1 MHVLVNTCARKV
13 VVRTAMIR
21 LALILTFI
29 IAPCAFAGNSESM
42 QFSIFW
48 PCYGN
53 NYVCVPAIL
62 AEGDIERDTAD
73 KLSKFLSDSGQHPHK
88 LSPGARVCFN
98 SSGGDLLGALQLG
111 RLIRNIG
118 FNTCLAPGYARVIPG
133 TFGEEETF
141 VKDAV
146 CASACA
152 FAFLGGVNRA
162 IEPNSLYGIHQF
174 YGTAGNIGD
183 SVTQITIVAL
193 AAYIE
198 EMGSNRHLLDA
209 ASLVPSHEM
218 YWLSL
223 EDLRE
228 LRVDNMTVD
237 KSKWQLSALQN
248 GGVIATIKQVKPGFQ
263 NQISLALVKGSDHV
277 GLIIT
282 FIPNERYS
290 NLDEALL
297 ALNGSLG
304 ETSLYVDDR
313 EVATYKGPTWK
324 RGKGMVGTVVHL
336 SPLAVQALRSGKML
350 DLRVNVARVSQV
362 YDPSLEFPLD
372 GLGHLLNAVLR

>member
-1 MHVLVNTCARKV
+1 MHAENL
-13 VVRTAMIR
+13 
-21 LALILTFI
+21 
-29 IAPCAFAGNSESM
+29 ESM
-42 QFSIFW
+42 SFSVFW

-73 KLSKFLSDSGQHPHK
+73 RLRIFLSDSEQHPHK
-88 LSPGARVCFN
+88 LSPGARLCFN

-111 RLIRNIG
+111 RLIRSLG
-118 FNTCLAPGYARVIPG
+118 FNTCLAPEYARVIPG

-141 VKDAV
+141 VKNAV

-162 IEPNSLYGIHQF
+162 IEPNSRYGIHQF
-174 YGTAGNIGD
+174 YGAAGNIGD
-183 SVTQITIVAL
+183 SATQITIVAL
-193 AAYIE
+193 AGYIE

-209 ASLVPSHEM
+209 ASLVPSQQM

-228 LRVDNMTVD
+228 LRVDNMTMER
-237 KSKWQLSALQN
+237 SKWQLSALQN
-248 GGVIATIKQVKPGFQ
+248 GAVVATIKQVKPGFQ
-263 NQISLALVKGSDHV
+263 NQISLALVKAADHV
-277 GLIIT
+277 GLVIT

-290 NLDEALL
+290 NLDEALS

-313 EVATYKGPTWK
+313 EVATFKGLTWK

-336 SPLAVQALRSGKML
+336 SPLAVQALRSGKL
-350 DLRVNVARVSQV
+350 LGLRVNVARVFQV

-372 GLGHLLNAVLR
+372 GLAHLLNAVLR